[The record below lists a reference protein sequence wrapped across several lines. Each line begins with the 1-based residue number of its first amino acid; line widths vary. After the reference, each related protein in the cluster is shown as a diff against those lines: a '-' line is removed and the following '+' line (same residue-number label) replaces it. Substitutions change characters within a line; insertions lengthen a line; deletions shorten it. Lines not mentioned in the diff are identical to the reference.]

1 VDEERKQNF
10 SRSCLKFSTYN
21 LNPRETTPQ
30 THKFGGKRD
39 SGRKQLFETTK
50 NKFWGIALTC
60 RSSCIHTFVEGMRLL
75 FIIKFMTT
83 KEFLLEISFYVFNSA
98 YKTALADLL
107 CQAVPLIVLLFY
119 IVLEEKQKVFLVR
132 LCNE

>member
-1 VDEERKQNF
+1 MDEERKQNF

-21 LNPRETTPQ
+21 LNPRETRPQ

-39 SGRKQLFETTK
+39 SGRKQLFETNEKTSC
-50 NKFWGIALTC
+50 GALPSP
-60 RSSCIHTFVEGMRLL
+60 RSSWIHTFVEGLRLL

-83 KEFLLEISFYVFNSA
+83 KEFLFEIPVYVFNSA
-98 YKTALADLL
+98 YKTALAYLL

-119 IVLEEKQKVFLVR
+119 IVLGEKQK
-132 LCNE
+132 LC